1 MHLEIIPLAR
11 YGDLTCKFDYPIVFR
26 MEIRH
31 LSVLSW
37 AGLSI
42 IAITGWA
49 SAETTTNLTILHSE
63 SDGLETSASPRQP
76 AVSAVNGKIDY
87 AGGNMNS
94 SEGNNF
100 GASISLPVSHQFGFQ
115 ADALYSRISDLNF
128 YGGAGHLFWRDPE
141 IGLLGLTGGY
151 LHRDGT
157 DTINTFQ
164 AGAEGEL
171 YYKCF
176 TFGFFGGVGSI
187 DYKYPAPFIDTN
199 PTKFV
204 GRISVDY
211 YALENLRVGAAFV
224 TAFQNNLV
232 RGEIEYQTPIP
243 GVALTGEVAVGDHGY
258 DDWLLGIR
266 YYFGGRKTLRS
277 RQREDDPPSL
287 MPQVLQTLGLY
298 GAQYSKQASAYISAH
313 PENGNWDGGS
323 YGSVWTTISLPPPA
337 FPMVSH

>member
-1 MHLEIIPLAR
+1 MNEQDAAKQGGFPARNFYSKAQTNWMRLGMIPLSR
-11 YGDLTCKFDYPIVFR
+11 YGGLTCKFGYAIVSR

-31 LSVLSW
+31 LLALPW

-42 IAITGWA
+42 IIITGGA
-49 SAETTTNLTILHSE
+49 SAETTTNSTVFHSE
-63 SDGLETSASPRQP
+63 SDGFEDSASLRQP

-94 SEGNNF
+94 SAGNNF
-100 GASISLPVSHQFGFQ
+100 GASISLPVARQFGFQ

-128 YGGAGHLFWRDPE
+128 YGGAGHLFWRDPG

-171 YYKCF
+171 YYKYF

-187 DYKYPAPFIDTN
+187 DYKYSAPFIDTN

-211 YALENLRVGAAFV
+211 YALENLRIGAAFV

-232 RGEIEYQTPIP
+232 RGEIEYQTPI
-243 GVALTGEVAVGDHGY
+243 GY
-258 DDWLLGIR
+258 CSHRGPFQPSFPSRIR
-266 YYFGGRKTLRS
+266 G
-277 RQREDDPPSL
+277 
-287 MPQVLQTLGLY
+287 
-298 GAQYSKQASAYISAH
+298 
-313 PENGNWDGGS
+313 
-323 YGSVWTTISLPPPA
+323 
-337 FPMVSH
+337 